1 MFNPESPPELSVTRW
16 FNSEGSQLLAE
27 TKGKVTLVA
36 VFQMLCPASIKHGLP
51 QAARLASG
59 FNDDQVAVIGLHS
72 VFENHDKQTPELL
85 ADFIEEHGY
94 PFAIAHDKP
103 NGGGMPATFSA
114 YELQGTPT
122 VLLFDRQ
129 GRLRRHYL
137 GAVDDVRLA
146 AEVMALTMEPADA
159 PREVSLA
166 LERRLAIALVDPD
179 AHDHDHGG
187 GCCGGGGHH
196 HHDND
201 EHSHAAGGG
210 CCGGGAHSHDHEHGH
225 DHGHTHGHVHD
236 HQAAAQPAKAKSG
249 GGCGSDNCGCG

>member
-27 TKGKVTLVA
+27 TRGKVTMIA
-36 VFQMLCPASIKHGLP
+36 VFQMLCPASVKHGLP
-51 QAARLASG
+51 QAARIASG

-72 VFENHDKQTPELL
+72 VFENHDKQTPDALE
-85 ADFIEEHGY
+85 AFIDEHGF
-94 PFAIAHDKP
+94 PFAIAADEP
-103 NGGGMPATFSA
+103 NAKGLPKTFSA

-201 EHSHAAGGG
+201 EHSHGGGG
-210 CCGGGAHSHDHEHGH
+210 CCGGGAHSHDH
-225 DHGHTHGHVHD
+225 DHGHAHGHSHD
-236 HQAAAQPAKAKSG
+236 HQQAKAKSG